1 MGTPASCISAN
12 APTPPPR
19 NQPFGEQFKL
29 PLKKSKETSRLARNM
44 KDVPPPGRPAQSEC
58 RTSSPVDHEL
68 VERQITQ
75 RYTLLCK
82 PHTNHAPI
90 APTRNKQFRRPTQD
104 SSVGVQ
110 KDQPSDKGHRGCALT
125 WKFTRGG
132 WEDTSNQSSLRS
144 LNQIRNV
151 ANLEESR
158 ETNPL
163 ARGVEMCLNLE
174 IHPRAGGWEQ
184 ATCCS

>member
-110 KDQPSDKGHRGCALT
+110 RDR
-125 WKFTRGG
+125 
-132 WEDTSNQSSLRS
+132 
-144 LNQIRNV
+144 
-151 ANLEESR
+151 
-158 ETNPL
+158 PL
-163 ARGVEMCLNLE
+163 ARGVGDVPPHGNSPKAGRVGTSNLLFLRSP
-174 IHPRAGGWEQ
+174 ITYP
-184 ATCCS
+184 ATK